1 MRTLATAVLNIF
13 CFVFV
18 PGECRVAFRTLPY
31 DIIMVMWVSLPYFER

>member
-1 MRTLATAVLNIF
+1 VQTLATAVLHIF
-13 CFVFV
+13 VYFV